1 MALHPQRQG
10 TDAAQRQEAAERV
23 KHAAYR
29 ILQIAKLFR
38 EPGVIANHRQ
48 AGDDIGMAV
57 EVLGRGVHHNIKPML
72 QRAMDRRRS
81 KGVIGDADQV
91 MAARDGGD
99 GAEIRELQQ
108 RVGGRFHPDHARIGA
123 DRRFNSRQVVGFHP
137 AHLQTSATAA
147 NVFQQAVSAAIHIID
162 RHQMTVLIQQLQHG
176 GDGGQP
182 GGERVAARAVFQVG
196 DRRLQRVAGR
206 VPATGI
212 FIAGML
218 PRRRLSKSGGG
229 VNRRHHCA
237 VVVGEGSAMY
247 AQGVDR

>member
-1 MALHPQRQG
+1 
-10 TDAAQRQEAAERV
+10 
-23 KHAAYR
+23 
-29 ILQIAKLFR
+29 
-38 EPGVIANHRQ
+38 
-48 AGDDIGMAV
+48 MAV
-57 EVLGRGVHHNIKPML
+57 EVFGRGVHHNIKSML
-72 QRAMDRRRS
+72 QRAMDRRRGE
-81 KGVIGDADQV
+81 GVIGDADQV
-91 MAARDGGD
+91 MASRDGGD
-99 GAEIRELQQ
+99 GAEIRQLQQ

-123 DRRFNSRQVVGFHP
+123 DRRFNPLQVVGFHP

-147 NVFQQAVSAAIHIID
+147 HVFQQAVSAAIHIID
-162 RHQMTVLIQQLQHG
+162 RHQVTVLIQQLQHG

-206 VPATGI
+206 VPTAEI

-237 VVVGEGSAMY
+237 VAVGEGSAMY